1 MQLHVTPNCS
11 SPKGK
16 AVILQTCIS
25 QSVMKACLQNTGYVI
40 YNSGAELILS
50 EIQENLEKN
59 LKAQRSLATLT
70 LEMCTGQKWR

>member
-1 MQLHVTPNCS
+1 
-11 SPKGK
+11 
-16 AVILQTCIS
+16 
-25 QSVMKACLQNTGYVI
+25 MKACLQNTGYVI

-70 LEMCTGQKWR
+70 LEMCTGQKCR